1 MVMKVEKNVLQT
13 TLHLVQIILAA
24 EQIRDPELK
33 AVIMASLIKEAR
45 EFTTGYKTP
54 INKKQK

>member
-1 MVMKVEKNVLQT
+1 MKVKQSVLQT

-45 EFTTGYKTP
+45 EYTTGYKTP
-54 INKKQK
+54 IQKKVKK